1 MGADV
6 DPETQQII
14 KKGKLADKIGAQS
27 RDGNIAL
34 EVKRPNLEEWTF
46 EQMKAIL
53 LEKAAAG
60 DESETKKP
68 DMHFLNVP

>member
-14 KKGKLADKIGAQS
+14 KKGKIADKIGAQS

-46 EQMKAIL
+46 E
-53 LEKAAAG
+53 
-60 DESETKKP
+60 
-68 DMHFLNVP
+68 